1 MKENCSCCEEVVLD
15 WRQPANIVKYFTA
28 LFKNPVEM
36 MSRFALS
43 GDMASS
49 IALIIMNIIAVFISG
64 IMLAISFRL
73 RYGMYMSWLHI
84 SGIGIIAVMV
94 LLSVVFDFGLAGILF
109 LSTGTIFKEETT
121 FSKMLALTA
130 SKVAMDSVFI
140 FLGGVL
146 SVISTF
152 FFILLIVAGNILSF
166 AVLILSYGEITDISY
181 PKKLYS
187 IAGSVSVIM
196 IIMVISWRIIYGII
210 IGLLSMG
217 YNGL

>member
-15 WRQPANIVKYFTA
+15 WRQPANIMRYFNA

-36 MSRFALS
+36 VSRFALS
-43 GDMASS
+43 GDMTSS
-49 IALIIMNIIAVFISG
+49 LVLIIMNIIAVFISG
-64 IMLAISFRL
+64 IMLVISFKL

-94 LLSVVFDFGLAGILF
+94 LLSTVFDFGLAGILL

-121 FSKMLALTA
+121 FSKMFALTA
-130 SKVAMDSVFI
+130 GKVAVDSVFI
-140 FLGGVL
+140 LLGGIL

-152 FFILLIVAGNILSF
+152 FFILPVVAGNILSF
-166 AVLILSYGEITDISY
+166 AVLIVSYGEITNISY

-187 IAGSVSVIM
+187 IAGSISIIM
-196 IIMVISWRIIYGII
+196 IIMTISWRIIYGII
-210 IGLLSMG
+210 VNLLLMG
-217 YNGL
+217 YSGL